1 MINRGCLLHR
11 GNSFNLFFALPR
23 ASSSSS
29 FCIRASESRTCAFAP
44 DILPTL
50 LHVWF
55 VVVQCGLI
63 FTILLR
69 DACPVLTACVT
80 LLPLLGVCSGQCW
93 LKLKILA
100 QVLQISLKIQLD
112 EIQTMCA
119 VLQRSMCLC
128 LTNEKQRRFEQTH
141 G

>member
-1 MINRGCLLHR
+1 MNVYHSITGCMF
-11 GNSFNLFFALPR
+11 SAK
-23 ASSSSS
+23 
-29 FCIRASESRTCAFAP
+29 
-44 DILPTL
+44 
-50 LHVWF
+50 
-55 VVVQCGLI
+55 
-63 FTILLR
+63 
-69 DACPVLTACVT
+69 T